1 MPTGKGLYHAIR
13 NGVAIGCTAIQVFTS
28 SPRMWKGK
36 PPTPAQVEAL
46 RAAVEETQ
54 LPAPLVSHDTYLVNL
69 CAPIEETRQ
78 KSRQTLTEEMIRCGQ
93 YGIALVVS
101 HMGAHMGQG
110 EEAGLRIVAE
120 EAKEV
125 LKETPESV
133 TLLMETT
140 AGQGSSLNY
149 RFEQLAQ
156 VLEWAGS
163 PDRLAVCLD
172 TCHIFAAGYD
182 IRTKEGYEQ
191 VFAEFDRI
199 VGIDKIKCLHI
210 NDSKKPLGSRVDRHE
225 HLGDGEI
232 GPTAFECLM
241 QDPRFAIV
249 PCVVETPEAETMHA
263 ENVRRLWAWA
273 EPAR

>member
-1 MPTGKGLYHAIR
+1 MPTGKGLDHAIR
-13 NGVAIGCTAIQVFTS
+13 NGVSMGCTAVQVFTS
-28 SPRMWKGK
+28 SPRMWKSK
-36 PPTPAQVEAL
+36 PPTPAQVDAL
-46 RAAVEETQ
+46 RAAVAETQ

-69 CAPIEETRQ
+69 CAPVEETRQ
-78 KSRQTLTEEMIRCGQ
+78 KSRQTLVDEMNRCGE
-93 YGIALVVS
+93 YGIPLVVS

-110 EEAGLRIVAE
+110 EEVGLRTVAE
-120 EAKEV
+120 EAQEV

-149 RFEQLAQ
+149 RFEQIAQ

-182 IRTKEGYEQ
+182 IRTQEGYEQ
-191 VFAEFDRI
+191 VFAEFDRT
-199 VGIDKIKCLHI
+199 VGIDKIKCLHV
-210 NDSKKPLGSRVDRHE
+210 NDSKKPLGSRVDRHA
-225 HLGDGEI
+225 HLGEGEI
-232 GPTAFECLM
+232 GPTAFRCLM
-241 QDPRFAIV
+241 QDPRFAAV
-249 PCVVETPEAETMHA
+249 PCVVETPEAETMHP

-273 EPAR
+273 QES